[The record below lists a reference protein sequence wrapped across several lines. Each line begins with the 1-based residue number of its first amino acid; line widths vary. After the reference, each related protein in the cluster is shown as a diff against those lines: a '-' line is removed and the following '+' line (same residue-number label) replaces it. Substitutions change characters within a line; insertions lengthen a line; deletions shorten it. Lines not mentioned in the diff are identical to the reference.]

1 MKKSKLS
8 VGLVTSFIA
17 SMALSACGQTVTKDS
32 TNIVEFTGNNGQSL
46 SISIDEIYKDYLESS
61 AGISKYYDQVME
73 VLIRHAF
80 QKDPNAG
87 DPKILGADKDTGRVA
102 VKRNYNQILET
113 AKENVQSAKEEA
125 KSKAESN
132 GTDRKTEWQSILS
145 EKGVK
150 DEEELLQYFIY
161 KLEKEEIEDW
171 YFENNKVALR
181 QEYLGVKSNGSTT
194 GLEPATSEKA
204 TSRYPYHIRHILV
217 KNEEGSSDYV
227 RGTISADAAE
237 RLSSTVKLL
246 ADGKSEANKN
256 GNTFGEVAKAKSED
270 GSASSYG
277 DVGLMTNAISG
288 EKLGMVNEFQL
299 GIYAYDAI
307 VKNGAGTRTAD
318 TYNVIDKGLGL
329 DKKVDG
335 ETVANTLKDRGI
347 VEIPY
352 SVFVELGDVA
362 KLESNWKTG
371 LSVEDSKAAL
381 YPRNLLWNRYLNNHS
396 IFVITN
402 GKRDVD
408 YDPETNANVETR
420 DVNFPS
426 NEDGTMQA
434 NPYYDVEAAAPA
446 CQDSYQKYDGTGE
459 VIDYSKLGGFK
470 KNDNFLNADTERI
483 LTDENENVII
493 GVRSEF
499 GIHLMI
505 VEKSAYDFN
514 DTVKLEDYYTT
525 ALPKDDD
532 YPKIPAGEH
541 TYVDFIYSEDQSE
554 YKTRSDT
561 IKSAIKG
568 FDSAYDYRLYEELK
582 SVEGVDATSESN
594 IAMFGL
600 IDNYVK
606 LQREKNQNEQSDGL
620 EKVWETYLNLLA
632 TQDYYRITIKDTAD
646 RVIPEGCKIA
656 FTKNMTATE
665 QKALMDGQYKEGG
678 KCYVK

>member
-17 SMALSACGQTVTKDS
+17 AMALSSCGQKVTKDS
-32 TNIVEFTGNNGQSL
+32 TNLVEFTGNNGQSL

-61 AGISKYYDQVME
+61 AGISKYYDQVIE

-80 QKDPNAG
+80 QKDKAG
-87 DPKILGADKDTGRVA
+87 NSILKG
-102 VKRNYNQILET
+102 VKRNYNQILDT
-113 AKENVQSAKEEA
+113 AKENVESAKEQA
-125 KSKAESN
+125 KSNAESN

-181 QEYLGVKSNGSTT
+181 QEYLGLKSNSETT
-194 GLEPATSEKA
+194 GLVPATSEKA

-217 KNEEGSSDYV
+217 KNEEGANDYV

-237 RLSSTVKLL
+237 RLSKTVQLL
-246 ADGKSEANKN
+246 ADGKSLPSTDFPTDINNPN

-307 VKNGAGTRTAD
+307 VKNGAGARDGTEANP
-318 TYNVIDKGLGL
+318 YNVIDEGLGL
-329 DKKVDG
+329 DNEIDGVKVSTALG
-335 ETVANTLKDRGI
+335 NAGI
-347 VEIPY
+347 REIPY

-362 KLESNWKTG
+362 KLETNYATG
-371 LSVEDSKAAL
+371 LSVEDGKSAL
-381 YPRNLLWNRYLNNHS
+381 FPRNLLWNRYLNNHS

-402 GKRDVD
+402 GKR
-408 YDPETNANVETR
+408 ETNYNPDSKIETVWPQEIR
-420 DVNFPS
+420 DRTS
-426 NEDGTMQA
+426 STTG
-434 NPYYDVEAAAPA
+434 YYASSDTDAYV
-446 CQDSYQKYDGTGE
+446 KYDGTGDPI
-459 VIDYSKLGGFK
+459 VYSKLGGFK
-470 KNDNFLNADTERI
+470 KVADFNNSADERV
-483 LTDENENVII
+483 LTDENRNVII

-505 VEKSAYDFN
+505 VEKSAYDY
-514 DTVKLEDYYTT
+514 DDAVKLEDYYTT

-532 YPKIPAGEH
+532 YPEIPAGEH
-541 TYVDFIYSEDQSE
+541 TYVDFIYSDEQSE
-554 YKTRSDT
+554 YKTRSEA
-561 IKSAIKG
+561 IKSAVKG
-568 FDSAYDYRLYEELK
+568 FDSTYDYRLYEELR
-582 SVEGVDATSESN
+582 SLEGVDANSDSN
-594 IAMFGL
+594 KAMFDL
-600 IDNYVK
+600 IDTYID
-606 LQREKNQNEQSDGL
+606 LQREKNKNEQEDGL
-620 EKVWETYLNLLA
+620 KKVWETYFNLLETQYTYREGVRNTVSAA
-632 TQDYYRITIKDTAD
+632 TYND
-646 RVIPEGCKIA
+646 RVVPEGCKIA
-656 FTKNMTATE
+656 FTKGTALTANE
-665 QKALMDGQYKEGG
+665 KKNFEEGG
-678 KCYVK
+678 YCYVK

>member
-17 SMALSACGQTVTKDS
+17 AMALSSCGQKVTKDS
-32 TNIVEFTGNNGQSL
+32 KNLIEFTGNNDQAL
-46 SISIDEIYKDYLESS
+46 SVSIDEIYKDYLESS
-61 AGISKYYDQVME
+61 SGISKYYDQVIE

-80 QKDPNAG
+80 QKDKAG
-87 DPKILGADKDTGRVA
+87 NSMLKG
-102 VKRNYNQILET
+102 VKRNYNQILDT
-113 AKENVQSAKEEA
+113 AKENVESAKEQA
-125 KSKAESN
+125 KSNAETN

-181 QEYLGVKSNGSTT
+181 QEYLGLKSNKDT
-194 GLEPATSEKA
+194 GAEIVPATSEKA
-204 TSRYPYHIRHILV
+204 SSRYPYHIRHILI
-217 KNEEGSSDYV
+217 KNEEGANDYV

-237 RLSSTVKLL
+237 RLSSTVQLL
-246 ADGKSEANKN
+246 ADGKSTANPN

-270 GSASSYG
+270 GSSSSYG

-307 VKNGAGTRTAD
+307 VKNGAGDRNET

-329 DKKVDG
+329 NSKVNGTAVTAG
-335 ETVANTLKDRGI
+335 EALNLWGI
-347 VEIPY
+347 REIPY

-362 KLESNWKTG
+362 KLEANYASG
-371 LSVEDSKAAL
+371 LTVEDNKTAL
-381 YPRNLLWNRYLNNHS
+381 YPRNLLWNRYLNNHG

-402 GKRDVD
+402 GKRDAN
-408 YDPETNANVETR
+408 YDPTAAALPSETR
-420 DVNFPS
+420 DVKNSSDYFAGA
-426 NEDGTMQA
+426 DT
-434 NPYYDVEAAAPA
+434 YV
-446 CQDSYQKYDGTGE
+446 KYDET
-459 VIDYSKLGGFK
+459 VAKIDYSKLGGFK
-470 KNDNFLNADTERI
+470 ANAKFANDTDEKV

-514 DTVKLEDYYTT
+514 ATVKLEDYYTT

-532 YPKIPAGEH
+532 YPEIPAGEH
-541 TYVDFIYSEDQSE
+541 TYVDFIYSDEQSE
-554 YKTRSDT
+554 YKTRAD
-561 IKSAIKG
+561 KVKEAIKG
-568 FDSAYDYRLYEELK
+568 FDSTYDYRLYEELK
-582 SVEGVDATSESN
+582 SLEGISADSESN
-594 IAMFGL
+594 KAMFGL
-600 IDNYVK
+600 IDNYIA
-606 LQREKNQNEQSDGL
+606 LQREKNQNAQQEGL
-620 EKVWETYLNLLA
+620 EKVWNTYFDLLN
-632 TQDYYRITIKDTAD
+632 TQDYYRNGVRNTVSTDTYND
-646 RVIPEGCKIA
+646 RVVPEGCKIA
-656 FTKNMTATE
+656 FTKNLSAAE
-665 QKALMDGQYKEGG
+665 KAALKAKYEEGG
-678 KCYVK
+678 YCYVK

>member
-32 TNIVEFTGNNGQSL
+32 TNLVEFTGNNGQSL

-80 QKDPNAG
+80 QKDPNAN
-87 DPKILGADKDTGRVA
+87 DPKILGADKTTGRVA

-113 AKENVQSAKEEA
+113 AKENVQSAKEDA

-181 QEYLGVKSNGSTT
+181 QEYLGVKSNSSTGST
-194 GLEPATSEKA
+194 LEPATSEKA
-204 TSRYPYHIRHILV
+204 TSRYPYHIRHILI
-217 KNEEGSSDYV
+217 KNEEGASDYV

-246 ADGKSEANKN
+246 ADGRSVTSTEFPDDINNPN

-307 VKNGAGTRTAD
+307 VKNGAGDRNAD
-318 TYNVIDKGLGL
+318 TFNVIDKGLGL
-329 DKKVDG
+329 DK
-335 ETVANTLKDRGI
+335 TVGTKTVSQTLKDRGI

-381 YPRNLLWNRYLNNHS
+381 FPRNLLWNRYLNNHS

-402 GKRDVD
+402 GTRDAN
-408 YDPETNANVETR
+408 YDPETDTGVETR
-420 DVNFPS
+420 DVLQPAAAS
-426 NEDGTMQA
+426 DK
-434 NPYYDVEAAAPA
+434 YYDPA
-446 CQDSYQKYDGTGE
+446 GEDDYAKYDGTGE

-470 KNDNFLNADTERI
+470 KNANFQHEANERV
-483 LTDENENVII
+483 LTDENHNVII

-514 DTVKLEDYYTT
+514 DAVKLEDYYTT

-532 YPKIPAGEH
+532 YPKILDGEH
-541 TYVDFIYSEDQSE
+541 TYVDFIFSEDQSE

-582 SVEGVDATSESN
+582 TVEGVDASSESN

-632 TQDYYRITIKDTAD
+632 TQDYYRKTIKDTAD

-656 FTKNMTATE
+656 FTKNLTASE